1 MFDYLAS
8 SKTFIVYPHIIIVL
22 FIYSVTYKVNLF
34 GKVFAHV
41 RNYLRKEKH
50 MYDTN
55 KNIDTFYTKTTTIC
69 PGPKI
74 RANSFDK
81 YF

>member
-1 MFDYLAS
+1 MSLFDFLAS
-8 SKTFIVYPHIIIVL
+8 SKTFIVYTHIIVL

-50 MYDTN
+50 MYD
-55 KNIDTFYTKTTTIC
+55 KQ
-69 PGPKI
+69 
-74 RANSFDK
+74 K
-81 YF
+81 Y